1 MNNAELSDAQLSRYS
16 RHILLPEFDLAG
28 QIKLQQASALIIG
41 AGGLGS
47 PAALYLA
54 SSGIGQLSII
64 DDDDVDLGNL
74 QRQISYKNND
84 IGNPKAARLR
94 DNLLAINPEIEVTAI
109 NKRAD
114 KALIQEYATQSDVI
128 LDCSDNFT
136 TRFDTNQASLT
147 TKTPLISGAAIRFQG
162 QISVFDPRH
171 NEAPCYQCLY
181 RDIADSPGE
190 TCHDRGI
197 FAPLVGIIGSMQA
210 AEAIKLLIG
219 IGQSLIGQ
227 LFTID
232 TLNMTP
238 RLIKLPKD
246 PHCPAC
252 SAPRQA

>member
-1 MNNAELSDAQLSRYS
+1 MNNTELSDAQLSRYS
-16 RHILLPEFDLAG
+16 RHLLLPEFDLAG

-54 SSGIGQLSII
+54 SSGIGQLNII
-64 DDDDVDLGNL
+64 DDDNVDLGNL
-74 QRQISYKNND
+74 QRQVAFKNND
-84 IGNPKAARLR
+84 IGHPKSERLH
-94 DNLLAINPEIEVTAI
+94 DNLLAINPEIRVTAI
-109 NKRAD
+109 NKRAEETS
-114 KALIQEYATQSDVI
+114 LHEYATKSDLI

-136 TRFDTNQASLT
+136 TRFAINRTSLT

-162 QISVFDPRH
+162 QVSVFDPRH
-171 NEAPCYQCLY
+171 SHSPCYQCLY
-181 RDIADSPGE
+181 RDTADSTGE

-219 IGQSLIGQ
+219 IGQPLTGQ

-232 TLNMTP
+232 AFSMTP
-238 RLIKLPKD
+238 RLTKLPKD
-246 PHCPAC
+246 PQCPAC
-252 SAPRQA
+252 STTHKA